1 MNKKPVVNIGVQRFD
16 KLRKQGS
23 FYIDKTDFIREWW
36 ETGSEVTLITRPRRF
51 GKTLNMS
58 MLECFFSRKMD
69 CHVHDVI
76 ATDGKEN
83 RHKTMA
89 DINEI
94 ALKSCSN
101 FDVVKNASCNDH
113 PERFYHGFV
122 PGLMVGFRDQFEIQ
136 QTGKADSDAMISF

>member
-1 MNKKPVVNIGVQRFD
+1 MVGD
-16 KLRKQGS
+16 
-23 FYIDKTDFIREWW
+23 
-36 ETGSEVTLITRPRRF
+36 RF
-51 GKTLNMS
+51 GGDADHASAPFWQDTEHEHARM
-58 MLECFFSRKMD
+58 FFSRKLD

-83 RHKTMA
+83 RHKTTA

-122 PGLMVGFRDQFEIQ
+122 PGLMVGLRDQFEIQ